1 MPQTDNHLTC
11 QGEIC
16 NDFRFFSNGHLAKL
30 VLQAAGLSGTCAS
43 LPKKKGPRIL
53 LRTRGALEETV
64 RAALLSRALEHSII
78 AAGGLNGR
86 VRDGNGCHT
95 PAGGTNQGD
104 GSGQVLSARRSLQK
118 PSSSAAF
125 AGPAWAPH
133 VRPRCPANR
142 ASGADGAQASRP
154 IRSGMVNA
162 SRRLRIRPVERVVFP
177 WPSGASRPGTARL
190 RGGLALRCVQRLS
203 LRGVA
208 TRRCPWQDSR
218 NTRGRPPP
226 VLSY

>member
-1 MPQTDNHLTC
+1 MFT
-11 QGEIC
+11 
-16 NDFRFFSNGHLAKL
+16 RRARWS
-30 VLQAAGLSGTCAS
+30 AS
-43 LPKKKGPRIL
+43 LPLPPPDLFDTIPPKKGPRNPSGDP
-53 LRTRGALEETV
+53 GALEKAV
-64 RAALLSRALEHSII
+64 RAALLSRALERSII

-95 PAGGTNQGD
+95 PAIGTNQRGWHAQEKSQ
-104 GSGQVLSARRSLQK
+104 GTGTLLVPCV
-118 PSSSAAF
+118 PSSSSVLHGAGHGPQARPR
-125 AGPAWAPH
+125 GPAS
-133 VRPRCPANR
+133 RT
-142 ASGADGAQASRP
+142 SGADGAQASRP

-177 WPSGASRPGTARL
+177 WPSGALRPGTARL

>member
-1 MPQTDNHLTC
+1 MCTSGGP
-11 QGEIC
+11 ER
-16 NDFRFFSNGHLAKL
+16 RFA
-30 VLQAAGLSGTCAS
+30 
-43 LPKKKGPRIL
+43 PRCFPAL
-53 LRTRGALEETV
+53 LNAVSSPRGALTAVFGMGTGVTPPPVARTKTQAGPGKVRQAAALARRLPASKPPFRRRAGRGV
-64 RAALLSRALEHSII
+64 RAPAPPAH
-78 AAGGLNGR
+78 GGGP
-86 VRDGNGCHT
+86 G
-95 PAGGTNQGD
+95 
-104 GSGQVLSARRSLQK
+104 AR
-118 PSSSAAF
+118 
-125 AGPAWAPH
+125 
-133 VRPRCPANR
+133 
-142 ASGADGAQASRP
+142 GAQASRP
-154 IRSGMVNA
+154 IRSGMLNA

>member
-1 MPQTDNHLTC
+1 MRGLKET
-11 QGEIC
+11 
-16 NDFRFFSNGHLAKL
+16 
-30 VLQAAGLSGTCAS
+30 AGG
-43 LPKKKGPRIL
+43 
-53 LRTRGALEETV
+53 
-64 RAALLSRALEHSII
+64 ALLSRARRRSII

-95 PAGGTNQGD
+95 PAGGTNQRGARD
-104 GSGQVLSARRSLQK
+104 RVSARCSPQSSFRRIRS
-118 PSSSAAF
+118 SGRGSSA
-125 AGPAWAPH
+125 
-133 VRPRCPANR
+133 RPRGPLAR
-142 ASGADGAQASRP
+142 AAGAGGAQASRP

-208 TRRCPWQDSR
+208 TRRGPWQDSR

>member
-1 MPQTDNHLTC
+1 MY
-11 QGEIC
+11 E
-16 NDFRFFSNGHLAKL
+16 
-30 VLQAAGLSGTCAS
+30 
-43 LPKKKGPRIL
+43 KGPRIPWGTRGPGRKRFAPRCFPVL
-53 LRTRGALEETV
+53 LNTVSSPRGALTAVFGMGTGVTPPPEARTKGV
-64 RAALLSRALEHSII
+64 A
-78 AAGGLNGR
+78 
-86 VRDGNGCHT
+86 RDRYSPPGMLHEI
-95 PAGGTNQGD
+95 
-104 GSGQVLSARRSLQK
+104 VLSPHSQVRHGRSSL
-118 PSSSAAF
+118 PAPGLRSSRI
-125 AGPAWAPH
+125 P
-133 VRPRCPANR
+133 
-142 ASGADGAQASRP
+142 GADGAQASRP

-208 TRRCPWQDSR
+208 TRQCPWQDSR

>member
-1 MPQTDNHLTC
+1 MPPS
-11 QGEIC
+11 
-16 NDFRFFSNGHLAKL
+16 RFPVRNR
-30 VLQAAGLSGTCAS
+30 
-43 LPKKKGPRIL
+43 PPGPVDP
-53 LRTRGALEETV
+53 GAFEETV
-64 RAALLSRALEHSII
+64 RAALLSRALERSII

-95 PAGGTNQGD
+95 PAGGTNQRGARD
-104 GSGQVLSARRSLQK
+104 RVPPGLSPKVFRRLFASVGAGRGASG
-118 PSSSAAF
+118 PPP
-125 AGPAWAPH
+125 GPGWS
-133 VRPRCPANR
+133 RT
-142 ASGADGAQASRP
+142 SGADGAQASRP

-208 TRRCPWQDSR
+208 TRRCPWQDNR

>member
-1 MPQTDNHLTC
+1 MHV
-11 QGEIC
+11 
-16 NDFRFFSNGHLAKL
+16 R
-30 VLQAAGLSGTCAS
+30 
-43 LPKKKGPRIL
+43 GP
-53 LRTRGALEETV
+53 GKEV
-64 RAALLSRALEHSII
+64 RAALLSRALERSII

-95 PAGGTNQGD
+95 PAGGTNQDAGR
-104 GSGQVLSARRSLQK
+104 SGESPPSGGAPFARRLPASK
-118 PSSSAAF
+118 PPF
-125 AGPAWAPH
+125 RRRAGRGMRAPAP
-133 VRPRCPANR
+133 PAGGGGP
-142 ASGADGAQASRP
+142 GARGAQASRP

>member
-86 VRDGNGCHT
+86 VRDGNGCNT
-95 PAGGTNQGD
+95 PGRGTNQKGT
-104 GSGQVLSARRSLQK
+104 SGRTGNRRLERNREKRGHPRRAWARLLPRPPPGAPCARR
-118 PSSSAAF
+118 
-125 AGPAWAPH
+125 
-133 VRPRCPANR
+133 
-142 ASGADGAQASRP
+142 GADGVQASRP

-162 SRRLRIRPVERVVFP
+162 SRRLRIRPVKRVVFP
-177 WPSGASRPGTARL
+177 RPSGPRGRDGSSP
-190 RGGLALRCVQRLS
+190 GGLGA
-203 LRGVA
+203 
-208 TRRCPWQDSR
+208 
-218 NTRGRPPP
+218 
-226 VLSY
+226 